1 MVDQLGL
8 TPPPPL
14 SVMTLLVNLVL
25 GTILAFALAWH
36 YRHFGQTHSNRNE
49 LAQVFPLIVLVTTL
63 IISVVKSSL
72 ALSLGL
78 VGALSIVRFRTPIKE
93 PEELAYL
100 FTALAIGLGFGADQ
114 RIATVVAAVFIMSV
128 LIARSRMKKKT
139 NDDHN
144 LYFNVDVPEYN
155 GDQQVFRK
163 INGILR
169 QHTSMADLRRLDVR
183 DGVLQAT
190 YFIDCQDSENLISLM
205 DGLNGSLPGV
215 AASFVERK
223 GIPGA

>member
-1 MVDQLGL
+1 
-8 TPPPPL
+8 
-14 SVMTLLVNLVL
+14 MTLLVNLVL

-100 FTALAIGLGFGADQ
+100 FMALAIGLGFGADQ
-114 RIATVVAAVFIMSV
+114 RIATVVAAVFIMAV
-128 LIARSRMKKKT
+128 LIVRSRMKKKT

-163 INGILR
+163 INGILT